1 MSAEVHEGCPTNVRR
16 WCRPAQRSI
25 GGHHAKEK
33 GNGLIFLLSPLL
45 PSSLHTRQRSSPWVS
60 VVTLLLPPSLS
71 GSVRVA
77 RRRPHLPYVR
87 LPRFRVRDLF
97 SAPREIS
104 LYPSRP
110 ICASQT
116 PAIHFA
122 VSLWSDGFV
131 LLIKKNAYA
140 LRWKRISL
148 ACVYY
153 THTPSI
159 SSSVRLSHSRS
170 PFFSPP
176 CRFLHHLFWR
186 LGIDDR
192 APRPELGL
200 WTVARDRRRP
210 HGAGWRAP
218 VPLFRKWSHRI
229 SAATHYSPVAERPAL
244 SDAYFPCGFLLKA
257 VENKQNTHVGRGG

>member
-1 MSAEVHEGCPTNVRR
+1 MRR
-16 WCRPAQRSI
+16 KREMGW
-25 GGHHAKEK
+25 
-33 GNGLIFLLSPLL
+33 FF
-45 PSSLHTRQRSSPWVS
+45 SSPPYCHPLCTPAS
-60 VVTLLLPPSLS
+60 DLPRGFRLWPFCCHPPL
-71 GSVRVA
+71 VA
-77 RRRPHLPYVR
+77 RCEWQEGGPIYRTCV

-110 ICASQT
+110 IWASQT

-122 VSLWSDGFV
+122 VSLWPDRFV
-131 LLIKKNAYA
+131 LLKK
-140 LRWKRISL
+140 KRVRSEMKTYISRL
-148 ACVYY
+148 CLLH
-153 THTPSI
+153 THTFHLCRRARDSI
-159 SSSVRLSHSRS
+159 CSVNLSHSRS
-170 PFFSPP
+170 PFFSLP

-244 SDAYFPCGFLLKA
+244 SDAFFPCDFLLKA
-257 VENKQNTHVGRGG
+257 VENKQNTQVGRGG